1 MESLAGPEKTGP
13 GKIVLFGATSGIAK
27 AVAKSLMAQ
36 GHDLILIGRS
46 QAALLDFARELEKTY
61 GRAAPCLV
69 WDVLDF
75 AGHAARFRELA
86 SAHALHGIFFAAGIL
101 IPQEEC
107 DRDPA
112 KTRLTMDTNLTGQAM
127 ILGLFA
133 EHFQAQAAKRR
144 AQMSKARGKVPGEE
158 RGRGAGF
165 ISCVSSVAGDRGR
178 GKVLAYAAAKAGLTA
193 YLAGL
198 RHRLAGTGILVQT
211 IKPGFVRTRMVGDM
225 RSPLMATPERVA
237 GEITAA
243 IRKRREILYTPFFWR
258 YIMAIIKALP
268 GPVFKRLKL

>member
-1 MESLAGPEKTGP
+1 MER
-13 GKIVLFGATSGIAK
+13 IVIFGATSGIAK
-27 AVAKSLMAQ
+27 AVAKSLLSE

-46 QAALLDFARELEKTY
+46 QADLTEAARELEQST
-61 GRAAPCLV
+61 GRAAPCVV

-75 AGHAARFRELA
+75 GSHAARFRELA
-86 SAHALHGIFFAAGIL
+86 AAHALKGIFFAAGVQ

-107 DRDPA
+107 DREPA
-112 KTRLTMDTNLTGQAM
+112 KTRLTLDTNLTGPAM

-133 EHFQAQAAKRR
+133 EHFQAK
-144 AQMSKARGKVPGEE
+144 
-158 RGRGAGF
+158 GAGF

-178 GKVLAYAAAKAGLTA
+178 GKVLAYAASKAGLTA

-211 IKPGFVRTRMVGDM
+211 IKPGFVKTRMVGNM

-237 GEITAA
+237 REITAA
-243 IRKRREILYTPFFWR
+243 IRKRREVIYTPFFWR
-258 YIMAIIKALP
+258 YIMIIIKAMP
-268 GPVFKRLKL
+268 GPIFKRLKL